1 MNRSSYIAPKQPEF
15 SLPQGF
21 FVDPGA
27 GRISSNQ
34 SSNHTFGKPNSGA
47 NQSQNSQN
55 FNNQNNYQASNQPRP
70 NLPQSSNQSFS
81 SNQNGFNPRPSQPF
95 PARPNLPPNPQ
106 PKQNFQPRP
115 QPVNPQPNPALQLQN
130 TPKNYLPH
138 PQNNPQLTNQPKP
151 NLPPPPQ
158 SENSNVYKKTELEE
172 KLDIEEWE
180 SLERESYHTKTLLIS
195 IIGLLFYFLG
205 AFLMIFV
212 NNVGG
217 EAIVNL
223 TVYKFSWELFFTD
236 PGRFIQNL
244 FLTVFGYFFQYARLF
259 GFFPELGNLTTTP
272 VSRYLLP
279 VDIAIKLATILYFHL
294 KWMPWDTA
302 RTYRLGAFNSRYPYL
317 TKTEK
322 AKQGK
327 PVEGFKIESINIPAS
342 DLEKQT
348 SAPQQPAA
356 TQNISANKNLPSKHE
371 DDDDDDDDSIIPFS
385 GVQKPLEEWYHQ
397 NELKIYT
404 FVRKNILPGSN
415 LVLALYFSTLRVL
428 DFRQPQ
434 FIILYVL
441 VIMSMFWCMQTFLL
455 ILDHTQF
462 QPEED
467 HEVEE

>member
-1 MNRSSYIAPKQPEF
+1 MNRAGYVAPKQPQF

-27 GRISSNQ
+27 GRISNNQ
-34 SSNHTFGKPNSGA
+34 ATGRQNPAT
-47 NQSQNSQN
+47 NQGLSTQN
-55 FNNQNNYQASNQPRP
+55 FNNQNNRQSNYQPLQNERPRPTFPNPNNFNPNTNKPLSSRP
-70 NLPQSSNQSFS
+70 NLPLNFHS
-81 SNQNGFNPRPSQPF
+81 QN
-95 PARPNLPPNPQ
+95 
-106 PKQNFQPRP
+106 NFQPKP
-115 QPVNPQPNPALQLQN
+115 QPAKPQPNQNRQLQN
-130 TPKNYLPH
+130 LLQPSFTEQRSQAPVVN
-138 PQNNPQLTNQPKP
+138 QNKVTLSQPTQP
-151 NLPPPPQ
+151 EPI
-158 SENSNVYKKTELEE
+158 SHVYKKTELEE
-172 KLDIEEWE
+172 KFDIEEQE
-180 SLERESYHTKTLLIS
+180 SLERENYHTKTLLIS

-205 AFLMIFV
+205 SFLMIFV

-244 FLTVFGYFFQYARLF
+244 FLTIFGYFFQYARLF
-259 GFFPELGNLTTTP
+259 GFFPELGNLTTAP

-279 VDIAIKLATILYFHL
+279 VDIVIKLATILYFHL
-294 KWMPWDTA
+294 RWMPWDTA
-302 RTYRLGAFNSRYPYL
+302 RVYRLGAFNNRYPYL

-348 SAPQQPAA
+348 FTTPPPQ
-356 TQNISANKNLPSKHE
+356 PSEVQKSNTPKPPIYKHE
-371 DDDDDDDDSIIPFS
+371 DEDDEDDDSIIPFS

-434 FIILYVL
+434 FIVLYVL

-467 HEVEE
+467 QEIEE